1 MQRVPRHHARYSTGL
16 RPWRHLL
23 RLEMKSRSHPCRW
36 DLHASVSGLRLG
48 RLAVLPVRLLPWLD
62 GSDCLLSWT
71 YAACGRLDYSRYGN
85 RCSVVTESFIALRL
99 TDSIGLSHVR
109 KLEETL

>member
-1 MQRVPRHHARYSTGL
+1 MQRLFDAYEPDWDSSECVTYLYASYEYAYAAE
-16 RPWRHLL
+16 
-23 RLEMKSRSHPCRW
+23 RL
-36 DLHASVSGLRLG
+36 DFI
-48 RLAVLPVRLLPWLD
+48 AVA
-62 GSDCLLSWT
+62 WT